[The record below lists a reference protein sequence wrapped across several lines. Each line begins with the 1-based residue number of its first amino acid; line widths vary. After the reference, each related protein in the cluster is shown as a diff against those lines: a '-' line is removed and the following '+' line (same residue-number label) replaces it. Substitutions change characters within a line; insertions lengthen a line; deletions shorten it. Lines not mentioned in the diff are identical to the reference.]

1 MQIEYDRNG
10 LKLIAITFFAS
21 FVINALFRDSSL
33 IFTLAFTL
41 GVFIPIEV
49 VILGAFLYNLLRFQ
63 KLFIYSNKAIIY
75 FMIFLELIII
85 YDFLNN

>member
-10 LKLIAITFFAS
+10 LKLIAITFFSS
-21 FVINALFRDSSL
+21 FVINALFSDSSL